1 MVDDGRR
8 IKDNSFYSKVK
19 SSKILDF
26 DKLLHWLKFFV
37 ANNMGEL
44 VGGGEAWAELLE
56 KVL

>member
-44 VGGGEAWAELLE
+44 VVGGKLGLSF
-56 KVL
+56 